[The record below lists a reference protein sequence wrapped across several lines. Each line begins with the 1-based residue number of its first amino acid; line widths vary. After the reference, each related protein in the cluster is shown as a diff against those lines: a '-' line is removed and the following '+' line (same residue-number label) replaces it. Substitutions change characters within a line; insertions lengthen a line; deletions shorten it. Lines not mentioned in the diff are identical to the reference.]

1 MERIDTGTKLEW
13 LNTAQLMY
21 ATEFEEFYYEDTD
34 EVVPDGEPIGMDV
47 DNSTGGVDLILFSNI
62 YWNPQY

>member
-1 MERIDTGTKLEW
+1 MGRIHTRTNLEW
-13 LNTAQLMY
+13 LSSASLMY

-34 EVVPDGEPIGMDV
+34 EVVPEGEAIGMDV
-47 DNSTGGVDLILFSNI
+47 DNSEGGVDLILFSNI